1 MKKTLLAAALAT
13 GFAGAAHAADTTVT
27 LYGLIDSGIGY
38 EQVKGP
44 DGFKQSRVGATTG
57 VSGGS
62 RWGLKGTE
70 DLGDGLKAIFTL
82 ESGFDSENGGSTQ
95 GGRLFGR
102 QATVGLASDAWGK
115 LELGRQTNMASKYIG
130 DISPFGTDYGIAGIG
145 TAFGSAKSLRLDNM
159 AMYQSPSFSGFSFGV
174 GYSFNADDEK
184 DGNFATGDNNRVIT
198 VGARYKNG
206 PLNVA
211 VTYDRLNPTNAV
223 SDEQDTSLQEYIVG
237 AAYDFEVVK
246 VHAAWGQ
253 TYDGWFS
260 GASMGTSPAGFKSLG
275 SLRVV
280 EGARVDSMMLG
291 VTVPL
296 GSTKLFG
303 AWQRADPK
311 NDKLT
316 GGDEAFNV
324 FALGVT
330 YDLSKRTN
338 LYAYGAYGDNF
349 AFQEDVKNTAMAV
362 GIRHRF

>member
-13 GFAGAAHAADTTVT
+13 GFAGAAHAADTSVT
-27 LYGLIDSGIGY
+27 LYGLIDTGIGY

-44 DGFKQSRVGATTG
+44 NGFKESRVGGVSG

-82 ESGFDSENGGSTQ
+82 ESGFDSQNGTSSQ

-102 QATVGLASDAWGK
+102 QATVGLAGDSWGK
-115 LELGRQTNMASKYIG
+115 LEFGRQTNMASKYIG
-130 DISPFGTDYGIAGIG
+130 GISPFGTDYGIAGIG
-145 TAFGSAKSLRLDNM
+145 SAFGSAKSLRLDNM
-159 AMYQSPSFSGFSFGV
+159 VMYQSPNLSGFSFGV

-198 VGARYKNG
+198 VGAKYSNG
-206 PLNVA
+206 PLTVA
-211 VTYDRLNPTNAV
+211 AAYDRLNPTNAV
-223 SDEQDTSLQEYIVG
+223 SDEQDTSLQEYIIG
-237 AAYDFEVVK
+237 AEYDFEVVAL
-246 VHAAWGQ
+246 HAAWGQ

-260 GASMGTSPAGFKSLG
+260 GISMGTSPDDFKSLG

-280 EGARVDSMMLG
+280 DGARVNSMMLG
-291 VTVPL
+291 LTVPL
-296 GSTKLFG
+296 GATKIFG
-303 AWQRADPK
+303 GWQRADPK
-311 NDKLT
+311 NSKLT
-316 GGDEAFNV
+316 GDDEAFNV
-324 FALGVT
+324 FALGAT

-349 AFQEDVKNTAMAV
+349 AFQEDVKNTAFAV